1 MRPFRPGTVPQRRF
15 VWLLWLALLLPMA
28 QASAAWH
35 ALSHTRP
42 DASGA
47 ADGKQALHQNHCDLC
62 LIAAT
67 VSGGALA
74 GEPVSPPHS
83 TARHELP
90 RTASSSVW
98 QPAPTRAYDSR
109 APPLASH

>member
-1 MRPFRPGTVPQRRF
+1 MRASLSGTVSQRRF
-15 VWLLWLALLLPMA
+15 VWLLWLALLLPIA

-42 DASGA
+42 DASAA

-62 LIAAT
+62 LTAA
-67 VSGGALA
+67 VVGGGALA
-74 GEPVSPPHS
+74 GAPISLPQP
-83 TARHELP
+83 TARNELP
-90 RTASSSVW
+90 RSASSGVW
-98 QPAPTRAYDSR
+98 QPSPPSPYLSR

>member
-1 MRPFRPGTVPQRRF
+1 MRASRPATVPQRRF

-35 ALSHTRP
+35 ALTHARP

-62 LIAAT
+62 LTAAV

-74 GEPVSPPHS
+74 GEPVSLSHP

-90 RTASSSVW
+90 HAVSSCVW
-98 QPAPTRAYDSR
+98 QPAPPSPYHSR